1 MAHTLNHKG
10 KQKQDQNKRIRLS
23 VVSHNQDKLV
33 EQLLESVSCNCQTDR
48 LVVTVTK
55 NTITGSG
62 YSYDHFTFSVEVIQ
76 NSQPKGF
83 GANHNQAFSTC
94 KEEFFCV
101 LNPDILIRSDPF
113 DTLLATFSAQDIGV
127 VAPVIIDS
135 DEVVQDSARRFLTPQ
150 RVVGRV
156 LFEKQQDYV
165 FTAETRAVFPDWV
178 AGMFMLY
185 QASVFREIGGFDEHF
200 FMYCED
206 ADICRRLLT
215 KGYRTQLAPPVQVVH
230 DAQRASHKASH
241 HLRYHVSSLLRFFLR
256 YPFYTL

>member
-1 MAHTLNHKG
+1 MDNSKEG
-10 KQKQDQNKRIRLS
+10 QKRNIRLS
-23 VVSHNQDKLV
+23 VVSHNQDELV
-33 EQLLESVSCNCQTDR
+33 KQLLNSVRSNCQTDR
-48 LVVTVTK
+48 LLVTVTK
-55 NTITGSG
+55 NTLAESSITF
-62 YSYDHFTFSVEVIQ
+62 DRFPFPVEVIQ

-83 GANHNQAFSTC
+83 GANHNQAFRTC

-113 DTLLATFSAQDIGV
+113 DTLLATFSEPDIGV

-135 DEVVQDSARRFLTPQ
+135 DDVVQDSARRFLTPQ
-150 RVVGRV
+150 RVVSRV

-165 FTAETRAVFPDWV
+165 FTTETIAVFPDWV

-185 QASVFREIGGFDEHF
+185 PASVFREIDGFDERF

-215 KGYRTQLAPPVQVVH
+215 KGYRTQLVPPVQVVH
-230 DAQRASHKASH
+230 DAQRASHKAAH
-241 HLRYHVSSLLRFFLR
+241 HLRYHVFSLLRFFLR